1 MKKYVKESFFKT
13 FGIFFFS
20 LFTLTTLLALFY
32 YEEQKHLLEESFFT
46 QMKTFTYDFDTNQF
60 DVDIVPKNSTY
71 DELNLQACDGGMCG
85 YFTIPNSTTALFK
98 VFMPQK
104 QFDEA
109 LSSVIVKISLL
120 YLVML
125 VVIFIFSLFSSLY
138 ALHPLKKALNLLED
152 FMKDMIHDLHTP
164 VTSILLN
171 AKIVK
176 KNHDIA
182 ELEHIELGARSIA
195 SLYQNLE
202 VMQHRFVY
210 TNSVVELSSFLH
222 VRALPFQKLY
232 PKLTFV
238 FNLTPYSL
246 NSDANALGR
255 IFDNIIANACKYNH
269 KFGTITLTNC
279 NNIVEIKDTGCG
291 IKNCDRVFERYYK
304 ESERGLGIGL
314 NIVKNLCDT
323 LKIHIQINSCIGQST
338 TVVLTLP
345 IKENA

>member
-1 MKKYVKESFFKT
+1 M
-13 FGIFFFS
+13 
-20 LFTLTTLLALFY
+20 ALFY
-32 YEEQKHLLEESFFT
+32 YEEQKHLLEESIFT
-46 QMKTFTYDFDTNQF
+46 QMKTFTYDFDTKQF
-60 DVDIVPKNSTY
+60 NVDIVPKNSTY

-85 YFTIPNSTTALFK
+85 YFSIPNSTTSLFK
-98 VFMPQK
+98 VFMPQQ

-109 LSSVIVKISLL
+109 LSSVIVRIGLL
-120 YLVML
+120 YFVLL
-125 VVIFIFSLFSSLY
+125 LIIFVFALFSSLY

-152 FMKDMIHDLHTP
+152 FVKDMIHDLHTP

-176 KNHDIA
+176 KNYAIA

-202 VMQHRFVY
+202 AMQHGFVR
-210 TNSVVELSSFLH
+210 TNSTIELSSLLH
-222 VRALPFQKLY
+222 VRAIPFQKLY
-232 PKLTFV
+232 PKLTFI
-238 FNLTPYSL
+238 FNLTPYTL
-246 NSDANALGR
+246 NSDTNALSR
-255 IFDNIIANACKYNH
+255 IFDNIIANACKYNR
-269 KFGTITLTNC
+269 KNGTITLTNC
-279 NNIVEIKDTGCG
+279 NNVVEIKDTGCG

-323 LKIHIQINSCIGQST
+323 LRIHIQIYSSVEQGT

-345 IKENA
+345 VKENT